1 MVIIEVNKIREVEW
15 SSRQILIKGGLPLL
29 DVSEYPVID
38 THCHVFREDVGKTL
52 TADNFAQDI
61 NFGSFYPDFLISSSI
76 LEEYKTASNEKK
88 NELDQKYKVTQTL
101 QELKY
106 HSKHALFYRQML
118 HELSKFLKC
127 ADDLD
132 TIIRVRNQKAA
143 DFRNFL
149 TELFAD
155 ACLEALIIDDGVSEI
170 AVDKPLQTI
179 EWTEFEKLVPIQI
192 VRISRIENLI
202 KNALLTSTN
211 FDDFLVN
218 YDNEMNTAITKY
230 NSSGFKSIVAYRTGL
245 NVGNPDESDARKD
258 FDKYLREK
266 SPEVE
271 RWGLKNLRD
280 FLIWRT
286 LEKCI
291 ELDLPFQ
298 FHTGIG
304 DVDTIVDRCNLLC
317 LFDFLRDKKIRHAKI
332 ILAHAG
338 FPYVS
343 EATNLLNILPN
354 VYLELSVMFPFTSAG
369 SITNLARTLEFAPL
383 TKVMIGSDAF
393 NIPELYW
400 LGAKVAKK
408 ALARVLSEFI
418 EFGAINEDEAY
429 KFAALI
435 LSENTKRIYK
445 L

>member
-1 MVIIEVNKIREVEW
+1 M
-15 SSRQILIKGGLPLL
+15 L
-29 DVSEYPVID
+29 DLSEYPVID

-155 ACLEALIIDDGVSEI
+155 ACLEALIIDDGFSEI

-286 LEKCI
+286 
-291 ELDLPFQ
+291 
-298 FHTGIG
+298 
-304 DVDTIVDRCNLLC
+304 
-317 LFDFLRDKKIRHAKI
+317 
-332 ILAHAG
+332 
-338 FPYVS
+338 
-343 EATNLLNILPN
+343 
-354 VYLELSVMFPFTSAG
+354 
-369 SITNLARTLEFAPL
+369 
-383 TKVMIGSDAF
+383 
-393 NIPELYW
+393 
-400 LGAKVAKK
+400 
-408 ALARVLSEFI
+408 
-418 EFGAINEDEAY
+418 
-429 KFAALI
+429 
-435 LSENTKRIYK
+435 
-445 L
+445 

>member
-1 MVIIEVNKIREVEW
+1 M
-15 SSRQILIKGGLPLL
+15 L
-29 DVSEYPVID
+29 DLSEYPVID
-38 THCHVFREDVGKTL
+38 THCHVFREDISKTL
-52 TADNFAQDI
+52 TAENFAKDI
-61 NFGSFYPDFLISSSI
+61 NFGSFYPDFLIPSSI
-76 LEEYKTASNEKK
+76 LEDYKKASNKEKV
-88 NELDQKYKVTQTL
+88 ELDQKYKIAQTL
-101 QELKY
+101 QELQY

-118 HELSKFLKC
+118 HELAQFFNC
-127 ADDLD
+127 ADDLV
-132 TIIRVRNQKAA
+132 TIINIRNQKAA
-143 DFRNFL
+143 DFKNYL
-149 TELFAD
+149 IELFAD
-155 ACLEALIIDDGVSEI
+155 ARLEALVIDDGFSEI

-179 EWTEFEKLVPIQI
+179 EWSEFEQLVPIKV
-192 VRISRIENLI
+192 VRFSRIENLI
-202 KNALLTSTN
+202 KNALLVSSD
-211 FDDFLVN
+211 FDEFLVN

-230 NSSGFKSIVAYRTGL
+230 NSRGFKSIIAYRTGL
-245 NVGNPDESDARKD
+245 NIRNPDESDAKND
-258 FDKYLREK
+258 FIKYRQDK

-286 LEKCI
+286 VEKCI

-304 DVDTIVDRCNLLC
+304 DVDTLVDQCNPIC
-317 LFDFLRDKKIRHAKI
+317 LFNFLRDKKIRHAKI

-343 EATNLLNILPN
+343 EASNLLNILPN

-369 SITNLARTLEFAPL
+369 SITNLMRALEFAPL

-393 NIPELYW
+393 NTPELYW
-400 LGAKVAKK
+400 LGAKIAKK

-429 KFAALI
+429 KFAKLI
-435 LSENTKRIYK
+435 LSENTRRIYK

>member
-1 MVIIEVNKIREVEW
+1 M
-15 SSRQILIKGGLPLL
+15 L
-29 DVSEYPVID
+29 DLSEYPVID
-38 THCHVFREDVGKTL
+38 THCHVFREDISKAL
-52 TADNFAQDI
+52 TAENFAQDI
-61 NFGSFYPDFLISSSI
+61 NFGSFYPDFLIPSSI
-76 LEEYKTASNEKK
+76 LEKYYKASNKEKV
-88 NELDQKYKVTQTL
+88 ELDQKYKVAQTL
-101 QELKY
+101 QELQY

-118 HELSKFLKC
+118 HELAQFFNC

-132 TIIRVRNQKAA
+132 TIINIRNQKAV
-143 DFRNFL
+143 DFRSYL
-149 TELFAD
+149 IELFTD
-155 ACLEALIIDDGVSEI
+155 ARLEALIIDDGFSEI

-179 EWTEFEKLVPIQI
+179 EWSEFEQLVPIQV
-192 VRISRIENLI
+192 VRFSRIENLI
-202 KNALLTSTN
+202 KNALLVSSD
-211 FDDFLVN
+211 FDEFLVN

-230 NSSGFKSIVAYRTGL
+230 NSRGFKSIVAYRTGL
-245 NVGNPDESDARKD
+245 NIRNPDESDARND
-258 FDKYLREK
+258 FIKYHQDK

-286 LEKCI
+286 VEKCI
-291 ELDLPFQ
+291 KLDLPFQ

-304 DVDTIVDRCNLLC
+304 DVDTLVDQCNPVC
-317 LFDFLRDKKIRHAKI
+317 LFKFLRDKKIRHAKI

-369 SITNLARTLEFAPL
+369 STTNLMRTLEFAPL

-393 NIPELYW
+393 NTPELYW
-400 LGAKVAKK
+400 LGAKIAKK
-408 ALARVLSEFI
+408 ALARVLSQFI

-429 KFAALI
+429 KFAKLI
-435 LSENTKRIYK
+435 LSENTRRIYK

>member
-1 MVIIEVNKIREVEW
+1 M
-15 SSRQILIKGGLPLL
+15 L
-29 DVSEYPVID
+29 DLSDFPVID
-38 THCHVFREDVGKTL
+38 THCHVFREDVGKIL
-52 TADNFAQDI
+52 TADGFAQDI
-61 NFGSFYPDFLISSSI
+61 NFGSFYPDFLIPSNI
-76 LEEYKTASNEKK
+76 LEEYKMASNERK

-118 HELSKFLKC
+118 HELAKFLNC
-127 ADDLD
+127 IDDLE
-132 TIIRVRNQKAA
+132 TIISVRNQKAA
-143 DFRNFL
+143 DFRGYL

-155 ACLEALIIDDGVSEI
+155 ARLEALIIDDGFSEI

-179 EWTEFEKLVPIQI
+179 EWSEFEKLVPIQV
-192 VRISRIENLI
+192 VRFSRIENLI
-202 KNALLTSTN
+202 KNALLVSTN

-218 YDNEMNTAITKY
+218 YNNEMNTAITKY
-230 NSSGFKSIVAYRTGL
+230 NSRGFKSIVAYRTGL
-245 NVGNPDESDARKD
+245 NIGNPEESDARND
-258 FDKYLREK
+258 FDKYLHEK

-286 LEKCI
+286 VDKCI

-304 DVDTIVDRCNLLC
+304 DVDTLVDQCNPVC
-317 LFDFLRDKKIRHAKI
+317 LFDFLRDKKNRHAKI

-369 SITNLARTLEFAPL
+369 STTNLMRALEFAPL

-393 NIPELYW
+393 NTPELYW

-429 KFAALI
+429 KFAKLI